1 MSMDFSEFRR
11 LLGADPRSRDPEFLS
26 ARHSSAE
33 FEDAAA
39 EAERFEASLER
50 AALIAAP
57 DDLTE
62 ALLAISQQSP
72 DPERGRRWLPMA
84 LAASVLL
91 AAGAGGLWNMNRGWN
106 SVEEYVVDHYRHDGE
121 MLPVE
126 TSVSEVQAIFS
137 ALNVQAAPA
146 LAGIVS
152 VIKYCPTP
160 DGKGIHMILNT
171 ESGPVTVIYMPDTP
185 VIDRESFA
193 FDNVE
198 AILVDLPGG
207 SAAIIGPDQQS
218 ISGLYAFVQNS
229 IAPSQENS

>member
-1 MSMDFSEFRR
+1 MDFSEFKR

-33 FEDAAA
+33 FEEAAA

-50 AALIAAP
+50 ATLIAAP
-57 DDLTE
+57 DDLDET
-62 ALLAISQQSP
+62 LLAISQQSP
-72 DPERGRRWLPMA
+72 DPERGSRWLPMA
-84 LAASVLL
+84 LAAGVLL

-126 TSVSEVQAIFS
+126 TTVSEVQEIFS
-137 ALNVQAAPA
+137 GLNVQAAPV

-207 SAAIIGPDQQS
+207 SAAIIGPDQRS

-229 IAPSQENS
+229 IIPSQENS